1 MADPIVDPIVNNAL
15 LIVLVIL
22 VVLAVVTLLELRFFR
37 SLMKRRMA
45 RTDLPDQAH
54 NTLLTSK
61 AIAETLRTS
70 GVVSP
75 QAEDAI
81 RDADVAYRRG
91 NYRVA
96 IELAERAKGLLKTA
110 KARHEKLGDVS
121 RLDTIRSTGSNEPTT
136 KEMLQKELP
145 PNYAQAKFTI
155 SLAEERIAT
164 ARGAGRDT
172 AAAESLL
179 QSARGS
185 FDAKDFDQALKLA
198 AKSRRSA
205 DGELRPE
212 TAPAEAKPTVPPQVA
227 IPRPTN
233 RTCASCGAALLAGDT
248 FCRKCG
254 VKVEQPA
261 TCAKCGSSLKAD
273 DTFCRACGTPVA

>member
-70 GVVSP
+70 GIVSP

-81 RDADVAYRRG
+81 RDAEVAYRRG

-96 IELAERAKGLLKTA
+96 VELADRAKGLLKTA

-121 RLDTIRSTGSNEPTT
+121 RLDTIRSTGSNQPTT
-136 KEMLQKELP
+136 KEMLQKGLP
-145 PNYAQAKFTI
+145 PNYPQGKFTI

-164 ARGAGRDT
+164 ARAAGRDT
-172 AAAESLL
+172 AAA
-179 QSARGS
+179 GS
-185 FDAKDFDQALKLA
+185 PPPTAPGRLGAKDVDQGL
-198 AKSRRSA
+198 
-205 DGELRPE
+205 
-212 TAPAEAKPTVPPQVA
+212 
-227 IPRPTN
+227 
-233 RTCASCGAALLAGDT
+233 
-248 FCRKCG
+248 
-254 VKVEQPA
+254 
-261 TCAKCGSSLKAD
+261 
-273 DTFCRACGTPVA
+273 

>member
-1 MADPIVDPIVNNAL
+1 
-15 LIVLVIL
+15 
-22 VVLAVVTLLELRFFR
+22 
-37 SLMKRRMA
+37 MKRRMA
-45 RTDLPDQAH
+45 RRDLPDQAH

-70 GVVSP
+70 GIVSP

-96 IELAERAKGLLKTA
+96 IELADRAKGLLKTA

-136 KEMLQKELP
+136 KETLQKELP
-145 PNYAQAKFTI
+145 QNYAQAKFTI

-179 QSARGS
+179 QSTRGS
-185 FDAKDFDQALKLA
+185 FGAKNFDEALTLGGKSQPPADAQL
-198 AKSRRSA
+198 
-205 DGELRPE
+205 PPW
-212 TAPAEAKPTVPPQVA
+212 TAPP
-227 IPRPTN
+227 
-233 RTCASCGAALLAGDT
+233 
-248 FCRKCG
+248 
-254 VKVEQPA
+254 
-261 TCAKCGSSLKAD
+261 
-273 DTFCRACGTPVA
+273 

>member
-1 MADPIVDPIVNNAL
+1 MADSIVDPIVNNAL

-37 SLMKRRMA
+37 SLMKRRIA
-45 RTDLPDQAH
+45 RADLPDQAH

-61 AIAETLRTS
+61 AIAETLRMS

-96 IELAERAKGLLKTA
+96 IELADRAKGLLKKA
-110 KARHEKLGDVS
+110 KARHEKLGDLT
-121 RLDTIRSTGSNEPTT
+121 RLETTRSTASNEPTT

-185 FDAKDFDQALKLA
+185 FDAKNFDEALKLA

-233 RTCASCGAALLAGDT
+233 RTCASCGAALLADDT